1 MSLDEKGKVL
11 ESIKTEVD
19 QSAQKGSEAS
29 LLTYFLIGV
38 SSAVIITS
46 IYLLAAYKT
55 KQMRL
60 ATLGQ
65 QIEEE
70 VNTPL
75 KNLASDK
82 KQSDIVLKQLETL
95 TTTISGRI
103 KLSKLM
109 GDLIAKQYKKSRWD
123 TFTYQGD
130 TISISGQTDNYEDAA
145 KAVMAMRLP
154 KMVQDVKIS
163 SATGDD
169 KDKKVNFSVSLK
181 VNPDLYRAAA
191 LEAKSTPTGTATA
204 TPGT

>member
-29 LLTYFLIGV
+29 LLTYFLIGL

-55 KQMRL
+55 KQMKV
-60 ATLGQ
+60 ATLDQ

-70 VNTPL
+70 VTVPL
-75 KNLASDK
+75 KNLSSDK
-82 KQSDIVLKQLETL
+82 KQSDVVLKQLETL
-95 TTTISGRI
+95 TTA
-103 KLSKLM
+103 LSSKVRYSKMM
-109 GDLIAKQYKKSRWD
+109 GDLTAKQYKKSRWA
-123 TFTYQGD
+123 TFTYQGG
-130 TISISGQTDNYEDAA
+130 TISISGQADNYADAA

-154 KMVQDVKIS
+154 KAVQDVKIS

-169 KDKKVNFSVSLK
+169 KDKKINFSVSLK
-181 VNPDLYRAAA
+181 INPDLYRAAA
-191 LEAKSTPTGTATA
+191 LEAKSTATGTATA
-204 TPGT
+204 TPST